1 MQVAGGRGKM
11 RSPAGKRARQ
21 EATVEEGALRALKPQ
36 VDLGDQTPEQRQ
48 WARGRSPGR
57 RDRPL
62 TAGRGRC

>member
-1 MQVAGGRGKM
+1 MG
-11 RSPAGKRARQ
+11 SPEGKRARQ

-36 VDLGDQTPEQRQ
+36 VGLGDQTPEQRQ
-48 WARGRSPGR
+48 SQSPGR